1 MGEERLEAFFW
12 DDLGVLSPILDSIP
26 LGIMISDATGACL
39 YLNHEC
45 TSITGYTLEDA
56 RADRTILN
64 AICPAIAVGN
74 PVEEGP
80 SEQWKGTV
88 VDRQSLI
95 RCKDGR
101 IKGVRLRA
109 VSVARGCTII
119 SLTPKG
125 AAKDEQESLGEVR
138 ALYRA
143 FVENM
148 TDAILILDTNA
159 RIIAHNQAFLYLFGF
174 EEGDVQKAFA
184 GLTGQSHEGR
194 ELLSKMLPAMES
206 LTAFQTE
213 WDFRR
218 RDGRVV
224 RIASSTA
231 PIVGV
236 NQEVAGYVGSMRE
249 ISQGGGSETGGQESD
264 HQLRRLAE
272 KTLSLT
278 GIFIIQNGFFKY
290 VNLRFAQAFDY
301 EVEEL
306 IDRMRPQ
313 DLGWPDAWS
322 DPDRLTA
329 KEPQGE
335 EEPTVHEE
343 FRGLAKNGRA
353 IYVEVHG
360 SSTTAH
366 GRAAIIGTLLDI
378 TKRKEGEERLRNAEE
393 KYRNIFENSVLGIFQ
408 TTPDGRFLSAN
419 HSVARILGY
428 ASPEELMRT
437 VADMG
442 QFYVSQ
448 ERRAEFDRLMRER
461 GFVEG
466 FEAEMNRKDRTM
478 NWVSL
483 STRAVRDDRGN
494 TIYFEG
500 TVEDITE
507 RKRIEAELL
516 QAQKME
522 AIGTLAGGVAHDFNN
537 LLMGIQGYTSL
548 MLFKLKQGDEHYEKL
563 KNMEHLVRSGAD
575 LTKQLLGFARGGRY
589 QVKVTDLREILRNIS
604 AMFMRTKKEIVVHER
619 YEEQL
624 YQVDVDQSQIEQAF
638 LNLYVNAWQAMPGGG
653 HLYIEARNV
662 VLDRNYVKSFSVQ
675 PGKYVKVS
683 VTDTGVGMDEKTM
696 QRVFEP
702 FFTTKEMGRGTGL
715 GLASVY
721 GIVMG
726 HKGIINVYSQVGH
739 GTTFNVYFPASKK
752 AAKRT
757 EEMREELLTGKE
769 TVLLVDDEETIVSVG
784 REMLQALGYSVIT
797 ASGGLEAIE
806 IYRSRN
812 RAIDLVILDMIMP
825 DLEGGKTLDAL
836 KEIDPG
842 VKVILSSGYSL
853 NNEAEAI
860 MQRGCE
866 AFMQKPFN
874 VYALSQTVRDVI
886 DRRPREKQTE

>member
-12 DDLGVLSPILDSIP
+12 DDLGALSPILDSIP
-26 LGIMISDATGACL
+26 LGIMISDASGACL

-56 RADRTILN
+56 RADRTIFET
-64 AICPAIAVGN
+64 ICSAIAVGT
-74 PVEEGP
+74 PTADQP
-80 SEQWKGTV
+80 CDLRKGTV
-88 VDRQSLI
+88 VDAESLI
-95 RCKDGR
+95 HCKDGR
-101 IKGVRLRA
+101 VKGVRLRA

-119 SLTPKG
+119 SLRPKEV
-125 AAKDEQESLGEVR
+125 AKEEESPGER
-138 ALYRA
+138 DALYRA
-143 FVENM
+143 LVGNM
-148 TDAILILDTNA
+148 ADAILILDTNA
-159 RIIAHNQAFLYLFGF
+159 RIIAYNQAFLFLFGF
-174 EEGDVQKAFA
+174 EERDVRNAFV
-184 GLTGQSHEGR
+184 GLTGQSDEGK

-206 LTAFQTE
+206 LTTFQTE
-213 WDFRR
+213 WNFRR
-218 RDGRVV
+218 RDGRVIK
-224 RIASSTA
+224 IASSTA
-231 PIVGV
+231 PIIGA
-236 NQEVAGYVGSMRE
+236 NQVVAGYVGCMRE
-249 ISQGGGSETGGQESD
+249 VGGGERGAQESD

-272 KTLSLT
+272 KSLSLT
-278 GIFIIQNGFFKY
+278 GIFLIQDGFFRY
-290 VNLRFAQAFDY
+290 VNQRFSQAFDY

-306 IDRMRPQ
+306 IDRMRPR
-313 DLGWPDAWS
+313 DLGWPDEWS
-322 DPDRLTA
+322 DPERLTA
-329 KEPQGE
+329 KEPQE
-335 EEPTVHEE
+335 DEEPTVHEE
-343 FRGLAKNGRA
+343 FRGVAKNGRP
-353 IYVEVHG
+353 ISIEVHG
-360 SSTTAH
+360 SSTTVR

-378 TKRKEGEERLRNAEE
+378 TKRKEAEERLRNAEE
-393 KYRNIFENSVLGIFQ
+393 KYRTIFENSVLGIFQ

-428 ASPEELMRT
+428 SSPEELMRT

-448 ERRAEFDRLMRER
+448 ERRAEFDRLMSER

-466 FEAEMNRKDRTM
+466 LEAEMNRKDGTV

-483 STRAVRDDRGN
+483 STRAVRDERGN

-548 MLFKLKQGDEHYEKL
+548 MLFKMKQGDEHYEKL
-563 KNMEHLVRSGAD
+563 KNMEQLVRSGAD
-575 LTKQLLGFARGGRY
+575 LTKQLLGFAMGGRY
-589 QVKVTDLREILRNIS
+589 QVKVTDLREILKNIS
-604 AMFMRTKKEIVVHER
+604 AMFMRTKREIIVHER
-619 YEEQL
+619 YEDEL
-624 YQVDVDQSQIEQAF
+624 YQVDVDQGQIEQAF

-675 PGKYVKVS
+675 AGKYVKVS
-683 VTDTGVGMDEKTM
+683 VTDTGIGMDEKTM

-721 GIVMG
+721 GIVKG

-752 AAKRT
+752 VAKRA

-797 ASGGLEAIE
+797 ASGGHEAIE

-812 RAIDLVILDMIMP
+812 REIDLVILDMIMP
-825 DLEGGKTLDAL
+825 DLEGGKTLDAM
-836 KEIDPG
+836 KEINPG

-853 NNEAEAI
+853 NSEAEAI
-860 MQRGCE
+860 MQRGCD

-874 VYALSQTVRDVI
+874 VYALSQTLRDVI
-886 DRRPREKQTE
+886 DRRRRGR